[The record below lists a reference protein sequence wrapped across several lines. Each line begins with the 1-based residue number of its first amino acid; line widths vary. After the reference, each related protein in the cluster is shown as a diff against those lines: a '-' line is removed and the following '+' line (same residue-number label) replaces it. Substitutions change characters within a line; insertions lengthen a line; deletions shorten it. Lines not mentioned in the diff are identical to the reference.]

1 MVDVGIGRNVSV
13 KGKDLKDNTRVT
25 VKLPTASR
33 VLKSPVGEVVA
44 RDKPR
49 TKHGLYWGYT
59 VRVAK
64 SLSEVS
70 RVFPIDNR
78 IISYRYR

>member
-1 MVDVGIGRNVSV
+1 M
-13 KGKDLKDNTRVT
+13 
-25 VKLPTASR
+25 
-33 VLKSPVGEVVA
+33 GEVVA
-44 RDKPR
+44 RDKPT